1 MPDNGAAGLQPGR
14 HQRIMRMTDQN
25 RRLGRREFL
34 KTSAATAAGWTIV
47 APAAVR
53 GSQANSR
60 LEIGVVGCGGRG
72 RFVATLFEKHTNT
85 KVLALHDY
93 FADRVQKLGDE
104 LSVDAGARFTGL
116 DGYRALLER
125 KLDAVA
131 VESPPYFHPE
141 QAVAT
146 LDAGKH
152 LYLAKPLA
160 VDVAG
165 CLAIQRAARAAGS
178 SRRVLVDFQT
188 RRDPL
193 FRDAAARVHRG
204 DIGPAV
210 LGHVYYHAGRL
221 KPQAPQGTAVAR
233 LRNWVFDKALSGDI
247 IVEQN
252 IHVIDVANWYLQGHP
267 GEARGTGGRKARTDV
282 GDCWDHFVVTYK
294 YPDDALVDFSS
305 AQFTKGYDDL
315 RARVYGANGTVDSAY
330 EGDVRITGD
339 NPWPGGSTK
348 GLYTSGTVGNVQDFH
363 AAVTAGAELADTLTP
378 SVESNLAAILGRMA
392 AYSGRTVTWEEMLA
406 DRSRIDPKLELPSD
420 GPTTTAM

>member
-1 MPDNGAAGLQPGR
+1 MPDQ
-14 HQRIMRMTDQN
+14 D
-25 RRLGRREFL
+25 RRLGRRDFL
-34 KTSAATAAGWTIV
+34 KTTATTAAGWTIV
-47 APAAVR
+47 SPAAVR
-53 GSQANSR
+53 GTQANSR

-104 LSVDAGARFTGL
+104 LQVDAAARFTGL

-131 VESPPYFHPE
+131 IESPPYFHPE

-165 CLAIQRAARAAGS
+165 CLAIQRAARAAGA
-178 SRRVLVDFQT
+178 SRHVLVDFQT

-193 FRDAAARVHRG
+193 FREAADRVHRG

-221 KPQAPQGTAVAR
+221 KPQAREGTAVAR
-233 LRNWVFDKALSGDI
+233 LRNWVFDQALSGDI

-252 IHVIDVANWYLQGHP
+252 IHVIDVANWYLRTHP
-267 GEARGTGGRKARTDV
+267 TKAHGTGGRKARVDV
-282 GDCWDHFVVTYK
+282 GDCWDHFVVTYT
-294 YPDDALVDFSS
+294 YPDDVLVDFSS

-315 RARVYGANGTVDSAY
+315 RIRMYGAKGTVDSAY
-330 EGDVRITGD
+330 EGDVRVIGD
-339 NPWPGGSTK
+339 APWPGGSTK
-348 GLYTSGTVGNVQDFH
+348 GLYSSGTIGNIRDFH
-363 AAVTAGAELADTLTP
+363 AAVTGGGALPDTLTP
-378 SVESNLAAILGRMA
+378 SIESNLAAILGRMA
-392 AYSGRTVTWEEMLA
+392 AYSGRTVTWDEMMK
-406 DRSRIDPKLELPSD
+406 DQSRIDPKLELPSD
-420 GPTTTAM
+420 GPSTTA

>member
-1 MPDNGAAGLQPGR
+1 
-14 HQRIMRMTDQN
+14 MTDQN
-25 RRLGRREFL
+25 RRVGRREFL
-34 KTSAATAAGWTIV
+34 KTTATTAAGWTIV
-47 APAAVR
+47 SPAAVA
-53 GSQANSR
+53 GTQANSR

-85 KVLALHDY
+85 KVVALHDY

-104 LSVDAGARFTGL
+104 LQVEPGARFTGL
-116 DGYRALLER
+116 DGYRALLDR
-125 KLDAVA
+125 TLDAVA
-131 VESPPYFHPE
+131 IESPPYFHPE

-146 LDAGKH
+146 LEAGKH

-165 CLAIQRAARAAGS
+165 CLAIERAARAAGS

-193 FRDAAARVHRG
+193 FRDAVDRVHRG

-221 KPQAPQGTAVAR
+221 TPKAPEGPAVAR

-267 GEARGTGGRKARTDV
+267 LEAHGTGGRRARVDV
-282 GDCWDHFVVTYK
+282 GDCWDHFVVTYS
-294 YPDDALVDFSS
+294 YPGDVLVDFSS
-305 AQFTKGYDDL
+305 AQFTKGFDDL
-315 RARVYGANGTVDSAY
+315 RIRVYGAKGTVDSAY

-339 NPWPGGSTK
+339 RPWTGGSTK
-348 GLYTSGTVGNVQDFH
+348 GLYSSGTIGNIQDFH
-363 AAVTAGAELADTLTP
+363 AAVTSGVALADTLTP
-378 SVESNLAAILGRMA
+378 SIESNLAAILGRTA
-392 AYSGRTVTWEEMLA
+392 AYSGRTVTWDEMMK
-406 DRSRIDPKLELPSD
+406 DRSRIDPKLQLPSD
-420 GPTTTAM
+420 GPMTTA